1 MQRMSEQPYHELRA
15 LFDHLVQVAED
26 VQQHLRQN
34 NPRRHALAE
43 VLCQAHAYQQAS
55 CERCGAQFAASQL
68 HEESYAV
75 GGYQQV
81 CPQCNQECNHELGG
95 QP

>member
-1 MQRMSEQPYHELRA
+1 MQQMSEQPYRELRA

-26 VQQHLRQN
+26 VHQHLRN
-34 NPRRHALAE
+34 SNPRRHALAE
-43 VLCQAHAYQQAS
+43 VLRQAHAYQQAS
-55 CERCGAQFAASQL
+55 CERCGAQFEASRL

-75 GGYQQV
+75 AGYQQV
-81 CPQCNQECNHELGG
+81 CPRCNRELGG